1 MKPKYRKLNDCVL
14 YYKEGQDKDEAFQAI
29 LEHLTHHINSLCNI
43 ICETNYNVNKKVFK
57 MIYRGLHSCAP
68 NMAWSS
74 FGIEEEDLRQQIY
87 MTILQLMDSYKYN
100 KVSFLRFVTF
110 LLPRRISAWIEKE
123 SKTGTKQYYT
133 KKIEDGTDEMDF
145 VFKQKEEPEE
155 VPDRLSF
162 LTDTEFQILA
172 DYISGTSIEKI
183 KERYHMPTMEDAVQ
197 RVKELEFRTSTVL
210 KSLEDE

>member
-1 MKPKYRKLNDCVL
+1 
-14 YYKEGQDKDEAFQAI
+14 
-29 LEHLTHHINSLCNI
+29 
-43 ICETNYNVNKKVFK
+43 
-57 MIYRGLHSCAP
+57 
-68 NMAWSS
+68 MAWSS